1 MCPLTLASPSLAIAQ
16 PSPSSA
22 PTSATKTLT
31 IDDALKIGQSQN
43 RDLAAARARL
53 KGAHADVE
61 RAMAALLPTLNAQA
75 RLTVNEPEV
84 SVPFDQR
91 QQVFSSLLQGAA
103 ISDAS
108 VALAKSGML
117 QSGSLTNALKDY
129 CNSATGANRQ
139 AVDGLCQQIINPA
152 AQLGKTP
159 PSVADIDSTLTSANP
174 QIVIQPRL

>member
-1 MCPLTLASPSLAIAQ
+1 MYLSARLFAFALCPLTLASPSLAIAQ

-91 QQVFSSLLQGAA
+91 QQVFDPHEQPP
-103 ISDAS
+103 
-108 VALAKSGML
+108 
-117 QSGSLTNALKDY
+117 
-129 CNSATGANRQ
+129 
-139 AVDGLCQQIINPA
+139 DGFQKRHAHHL
-152 AQLGKTP
+152 
-159 PSVADIDSTLTSANP
+159 
-174 QIVIQPRL
+174 